1 MDGGDNWFSIYVG
14 IINLE
19 FIVLIDMEIVYV
31 VGVDG
36 LILKNENF
44 IFFMNLLNF
53 DLFKIWFNLSIDWV

>member
-1 MDGGDNWFSIYVG
+1 
-14 IINLE
+14 
-19 FIVLIDMEIVYV
+19 MEIVYV

-53 DLFKIWFNLSIDWV
+53 DLFKIWFNLSIDWVQIEGVDQVSMDVFLYNMSG